1 MNKALSI
8 FLCFAV
14 WHMGIILQQ
23 RRYQQ
28 LLLKVLL
35 CFHGFARKESHSFP
49 LVSWTDF
56 TVFPSI
62 ISISGKLKRL
72 AMQLGFPK
80 RDRGGYGVHI
90 FVSSKL
96 AIRLADFLQILVNST
111 GCAKKNNYFYFDP
124 GWVDLIWGV
133 SPLFIWSWTAQ
144 GVWPRHSPKNGDSPA
159 FLVRRFA
166 STLDRKAKT
175 AGSKMT
181 PPQSSPH
188 ILSWIFTSGL
198 NTFKAS
204 APCFW

>member
-111 GCAKKNNYFYFDP
+111 GCAQKNKQ
-124 GWVDLIWGV
+124 
-133 SPLFIWSWTAQ
+133 LFLF
-144 GVWPRHSPKNGDSPA
+144 WPRLGGFDMGGIPSVHLELNCTGGLAKA
-159 FLVRRFA
+159 F
-166 STLDRKAKT
+166 
-175 AGSKMT
+175 
-181 PPQSSPH
+181 P
-188 ILSWIFTSGL
+188 
-198 NTFKAS
+198 
-204 APCFW
+204 